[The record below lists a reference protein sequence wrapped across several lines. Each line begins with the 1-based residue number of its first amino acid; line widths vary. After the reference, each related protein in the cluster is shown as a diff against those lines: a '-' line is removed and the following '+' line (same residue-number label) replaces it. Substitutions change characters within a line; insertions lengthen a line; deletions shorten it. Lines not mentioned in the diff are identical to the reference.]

1 MRRFPTL
8 ALAGLV
14 VGLRPAPG
22 LGREAAPPAAGLT
35 LRQAQEFALAHHPE
49 IQAADLRAQ
58 AAGAAVRE
66 ARAAY
71 FPQVLGTATAAAA
84 GSETRIAAPGGLNNP
99 TVFQRESNGLLVSQ
113 LVTDFGRT
121 SSLAASARYQAES
134 TTQTAEAVRARV
146 LLGVN
151 HAFFGVLGAK
161 ALLKVAEQT
170 ADERRLLLDR
180 VTALAKA
187 NLKSSLDVSFAE
199 VALGEARLLLLK
211 AQDEL
216 QAANARLATALGLRD
231 AAARELV
238 DEPLF
243 PLPPDDVEELI
254 RTALD
259 ARPELRAARAQT
271 EAARRLAS
279 AEKAAQ
285 YPVVSAVG
293 AVGFSPYRDDRLT
306 STYSAA
312 GVVVSVPLFTGG
324 RLSARA
330 QEAQLQAG
338 ASARILDDAQNRIEQ
353 DVRIAWLA
361 ARTAH
366 EALEVTRATLESAS
380 RAQDLA
386 QSRYEL
392 GISSIVELSQAQL
405 QKTQADIA
413 DAAARYEYQQRR
425 ADLDFQVG
433 VRR

>member
-1 MRRFPTL
+1 MRRLPTI

-14 VGLRPAPG
+14 VALRPSAG
-22 LGREAAPPAAGLT
+22 LGGEPAPPPGTLT
-35 LRQAQEFALAHHPE
+35 LQQAQAFALAHHPE
-49 IQAADLRAQ
+49 IQAALLRAQ

-84 GSETRIAAPGGLNNP
+84 GSDTRIAAPAALNNP

-113 LVTDFGRT
+113 LLTDFGRT
-121 SSLAASARYQAES
+121 SSLTASARFQAES
-134 TTQTAEAVRARV
+134 TSQTAEAVRARV
-146 LLGVN
+146 LLDVN

-161 ALLKVAEQT
+161 AVLKVADET
-170 ADERRLLLDR
+170 VGERRLVLDR
-180 VTALAKA
+180 VNALAKA
-187 NLKSSLDVSFAE
+187 SLKSSLDVSFAE
-199 VALGEARLLLLK
+199 VALGEARLLLLR
-211 AQDEL
+211 AQDDL
-216 QAANARLATALGLRD
+216 QAAHARLATALGVRD
-231 AAARELV
+231 AAPRELV

-243 PLPPDDVEELI
+243 PVPSEDVEELI
-254 RTALD
+254 RSALD

-285 YPVVSAVG
+285 YPVVSALG

-312 GVVVSVPLFTGG
+312 GVIVSVPLFTGG

-338 ASARILDDAQNRIEQ
+338 AYERILDDAENRIQQ

-361 ARTAH
+361 ARTAR
-366 EALEVTRATLESAS
+366 EAMEVTRATLESAS
-380 RAQDLA
+380 RALELA

-425 ADLDFQVG
+425 ADLDFQIG
-433 VRR
+433 VRH